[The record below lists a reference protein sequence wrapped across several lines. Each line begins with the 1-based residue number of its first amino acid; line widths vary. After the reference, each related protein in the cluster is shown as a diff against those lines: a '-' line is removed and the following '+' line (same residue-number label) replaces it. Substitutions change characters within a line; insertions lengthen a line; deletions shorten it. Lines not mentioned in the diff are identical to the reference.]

1 MDEYLVGSVVPLED
15 EDGNEIEFTVL
26 DALEYEGVHYL
37 ALEKADVSL
46 DEPSELLIMKH
57 DPEDED
63 VLLAVDAWDDEE
75 EYDMMYQI
83 FCERLDEAWEEEDG
97 EEGGEE

>member
-46 DEPSELLIMKH
+46 DEPSELLSMKH

-75 EYDMMYQI
+75 EYDLMYQI

-97 EEGGEE
+97 EEGSEE

>member
-1 MDEYLVGSVVPLED
+1 MDEYLIGSVIPLED
-15 EDGNEIEFTVL
+15 EEGNEIEFTVL
-26 DALEYEGVHYL
+26 DALEYEGVRYL
-37 ALEKADVSL
+37 ALEKANIPL

-83 FCERLDEAWEEEDG
+83 FCERMDEDWEEEGEEEDG
-97 EEGGEE
+97 E